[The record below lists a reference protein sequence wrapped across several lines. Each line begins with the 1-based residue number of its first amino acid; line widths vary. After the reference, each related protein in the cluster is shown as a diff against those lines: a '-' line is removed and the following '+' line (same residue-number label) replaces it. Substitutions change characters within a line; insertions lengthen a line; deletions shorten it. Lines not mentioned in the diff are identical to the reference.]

1 LAMPEAI
8 AFLTPGVA
16 YCIGDDSVVARGAF
30 VAPPGVPTPDP
41 TNCVVNW
48 VAGTASWEPFPI
60 ALTVAS
66 VVAEETRRGGRA
78 NMSTKRPRVVLVVFS
93 SSSEEEEDDASS
105 WFRVPVY
112 LPTSLPVTK
121 PSRLPDF
128 RLSRNV
134 GTVPDRPTERIAA
147 RFLSSRVC
155 AARVSIEP
163 VWSGNNDGDA
173 AMTKPQGESSV
184 LPLFPETASDRNDAR
199 GVGIAAREARTIQM
213 QSTEEICRSWHRLR
227 LFAHTPSNE
236 TTIHE
241 RIKTRRKL
249 FLLQRYARG
258 GGHPSLPV
266 PTAVTATRALLVV

>member
-1 LAMPEAI
+1 
-8 AFLTPGVA
+8 
-16 YCIGDDSVVARGAF
+16 
-30 VAPPGVPTPDP
+30 
-41 TNCVVNW
+41 
-48 VAGTASWEPFPI
+48 
-60 ALTVAS
+60 
-66 VVAEETRRGGRA
+66 
-78 NMSTKRPRVVLVVFS
+78 
-93 SSSEEEEDDASS
+93 
-105 WFRVPVY
+105 
-112 LPTSLPVTK
+112 
-121 PSRLPDF
+121 
-128 RLSRNV
+128 
-134 GTVPDRPTERIAA
+134 
-147 RFLSSRVC
+147 
-155 AARVSIEP
+155 
-163 VWSGNNDGDA
+163 
-173 AMTKPQGESSV
+173 MTKPQGESSV